1 MKRLTLGVVAALVLV
16 ALLLVM
22 MGGPA
27 QAQERAPAVTKQ
39 KTLLLHAP
47 AAASGAG
54 TAYTSSPREISPGVD
69 ASAVAGFANV
79 DIFATVDIS
88 DTGNVTLT
96 VQFSADGTNWA
107 DYTYAYASNTSTW
120 SSEGITSTATASTAI
135 AAQTPKLYFAAD
147 GTQLLSVPTAGE
159 YVRVKMERNATMTP
173 TIYVTYRN

>member
-1 MKRLTLGVVAALVLV
+1 MKRLTVGVVAALVLV
-16 ALLLVM
+16 ALLFGVM
-22 MGGPA
+22 GSQA
-27 QAQERAPAVTKQ
+27 QAQERAPAVEKQ
-39 KTLLLHAP
+39 RTLLLHPA

-54 TAYTSSPREISPGVD
+54 TAYTASPRELSPGVD

-107 DYTYAYASNTSTW
+107 DYTYSYASNTSSW
-120 SSEGITSTATASTAI
+120 ESEGITSTATASTAI

-147 GTQLLSVPTAGE
+147 GTQLLTVPTAGE
-159 YVRVKMERNATMTP
+159 FVRVKMERNATMTP

>member
-1 MKRLTLGVVAALVLV
+1 MKRLMVGVVAALVLV
-16 ALLLVM
+16 ALLFTV
-22 MGGPA
+22 MGGQA
-27 QAQERAPAVTKQ
+27 QAQERAPALVKQ
-39 KTLLLHAP
+39 KTLLLHPA

-54 TAYTSSPREISPGVD
+54 TAYTASPRTLSPGVD
-69 ASAVAGFANV
+69 ASAVAGFANA

-107 DYTYAYASNTSTW
+107 DYTYAYSSNTSSW
-120 SSEGITSTATASTAI
+120 VSEGITSTATASTAI

-147 GTQLLSVPTAGE
+147 GTQLLTVPTAGE
-159 YVRVKMERNATMTP
+159 FVRVKMERNATMTP